1 MKALHADH
9 REMIILWAFA
19 RFDVP
24 AFVAASA
31 AVAGVAL
38 LSLTLALI
46 VKGAPPGIPVG
57 PHLAQL
63 ATLFPGYSVSVG
75 GAFIGGGYASLV
87 GGAAGFIFAAFWNV
101 VHSLVLSV
109 VRVRANLAAYSID

>member
-24 AFVAASA
+24 AFVVASA
-31 AVAGVAL
+31 AVAATGL
-38 LSLTLALI
+38 LALTLALI
-46 VKGAPPGIPVG
+46 IKGAPPGMPVG

-63 ATLFPGYSVSVG
+63 AALFPGYSVSVG
-75 GAFIGGGYASLV
+75 GALIGAVYAGVV
-87 GGAAGFIFAAFWNV
+87 GGALGFILAAFWNV
-101 VHSLVLSV
+101 VHSLVLAV
-109 VRVRANLAAYSID
+109 VRVRANLATYSID

>member
-19 RFDVP
+19 RFDLP

-31 AVAGVAL
+31 VVAGVAL
-38 LSLTLALI
+38 LSLTVALI
-46 VKGAPPGIPVG
+46 IKGAPPGVPVG

-63 ATLFPGYSVSVG
+63 AVVFPGYSVSVG
-75 GAFIGGGYASLV
+75 GAVIGAAYAGVV
-87 GGAAGFIFAAFWNV
+87 GGALGLILAAFWNA
-101 VHSLVLSV
+101 VHS
-109 VRVRANLAAYSID
+109 